1 MSWTLIVSVMLYD
14 IDMYTSDI
22 LFCSYDM
29 LFFWYAAVTIKPLS
43 TRALSPTQAAA
54 VARPVPSP
62 RKEAKKNKPGSPEK
76 SLSFKKQKKDYNDS
90 IQEKQAKKKAE
101 EEKVRIAEEEKKAK
115 AAAAKAK
122 KPELVRKAS
131 VLVIEDDATWN
142 KGYEELKA
150 FYSKT
155 GNTSV
160 PFGKDTGALRS
171 WAERQ
176 KKVYAANKLEKS
188 RIEKMEELEFV
199 F

>member
-1 MSWTLIVSVMLYD
+1 L
-14 IDMYTSDI
+14 
-22 LFCSYDM
+22 
-29 LFFWYAAVTIKPLS
+29 
-43 TRALSPTQAAA
+43 
-54 VARPVPSP
+54 
-62 RKEAKKNKPGSPEK
+62 
-76 SLSFKKQKKDYNDS
+76 

-101 EEKVRIAEEEKKAK
+101 DEKVRIAEEEKNAK

-150 FYSKT
+150 FHTMT

-171 WAERQ
+171 WSERQ
-176 KKVYAANKLEKS
+176 KKVYAADKLEKS
-188 RIEKMEELEFV
+188 RIEKMEELGFV
-199 F
+199 LSEQIMGR